1 LSRVPADALPGHVR
15 PGEGKQ
21 HRAVHGVLRPARC
34 PSFLCVRH
42 PGRDA
47 GALGVGGQEQ
57 PQPPAGEA
65 QQFSGGEYTIRLVT
79 LRPNGI
85 DAQGAFVR
93 LFNGT
98 PDDRT
103 DDTVVDL
110 AVAELAITRG

>member
-1 LSRVPADALPGHVR
+1 M
-15 PGEGKQ
+15 
-21 HRAVHGVLRPARC
+21 
-34 PSFLCVRH
+34 
-42 PGRDA
+42 
-47 GALGVGGQEQ
+47 
-57 PQPPAGEA
+57 
-65 QQFSGGEYTIRLVT
+65 T